1 MITRSIAFF
10 FLLFPVAPVAEGDT
24 FRCGTK
30 LVTVGDTSAEV
41 AAKCGSPTQVAL
53 VNGQQ
58 NQPSVTIGV
67 SVETWLYSFGPNRLT
82 MRVHIEGGTVVEIDS
97 VGYGYIVNR

>member
-10 FLLFPVAPVAEGDT
+10 LLLFPVASVAEGDT
-24 FRCGTK
+24 FQCGKK

-41 AAKCGSPTQVAL
+41 AAKCGSPTRVAW

-58 NQPSVTIGV
+58 NQPSVTIDV
-67 SVETWLYSFGPNRLT
+67 SVETWLYNFGPNRLM